1 MNVTTSV
8 LEFRI
13 SKVILSDFI
22 PVLKDPVSKL
32 RNVVNRP

>member
-1 MNVTTSV
+1 MNATTSV

-13 SKVILSDFI
+13 GKVILSDFI
-22 PVLKDPVSKL
+22 LVVKDPVSKL